1 MPRRPQVDNTAVVEY
16 GRHRLDLIGI
26 LRLGKYQIQ
35 LKGAFIAVFDALSK
49 VARLDG
55 KLIEDAL
62 YLLPLLGLQHSY
74 LVIRLDDRHRLDKD
88 RSAAGRGIVDET
100 CYLAPVFVLDGDNVS
115 AVPLCDYI
123 LLQEF

>member
-35 LKGAFIAVFDALSK
+35 LKGAFIAVFDALSE
-49 VARLDG
+49 VARLHG

-88 RSAAGRGIVDET
+88 RSSAG
-100 CYLAPVFVLDGDNVS
+100 
-115 AVPLCDYI
+115 
-123 LLQEF
+123 